1 MVCIIYLHDI
11 GVNGYLCV
19 YIISKPMKED
29 SKHIIP
35 YELFIK
41 YLNDELNEH
50 EDITL
55 KSWLKANPEHS
66 VIFDEYKSTWNLM
79 DKVKDVANINL
90 EKEWS
95 KQKNFSNIENGTFIS
110 AKELAESKFQWSFSK
125 IAAVFVVLILSAAT
139 IYYILPQFTQ
149 EKIASNTEIR
159 QIILPDGSEVTLNI
173 NSKIKYPTKFD
184 QKERKVHIEGEAFF
198 DVTKN
203 PEVPFKINTGEAV
216 IEVLG
221 TSFNVSAYNT
231 YEEVEVVVTEGTVAL
246 SSLENPQNRI
256 ILNSGA
262 KGIYNHSNN
271 YLLKETNSD
280 RNFLAWKT
288 GKIVFENDSLSMVL
302 NTISR
307 IYNKRIILNNKDL
320 GQCTLTVTF
329 EKQSLES
336 VLNVIESTLNLE
348 LIAEDETI
356 TVTGDGC

>member
-1 MVCIIYLHDI
+1 
-11 GVNGYLCV
+11 
-19 YIISKPMKED
+19 MKED

-41 YLNDELNEH
+41 YLNNELNEH

-55 KSWLKANPEHS
+55 QSWLKANPEHS

-95 KQKNFSNIENGTFIS
+95 KQKNFSHIESQNFVTEEKM
-110 AKELAESKFQWSFSK
+110 AKSRFQWSFSK

-159 QIILPDGSEVTLNI
+159 QLVLPDGSEVTLNI
-173 NSKIKYPTKFD
+173 NSKIKYPTTFD
-184 QKERKVHIEGEAFF
+184 KKERKVFIEGEAYF
-198 DVTKN
+198 DVTRDA
-203 PEVPFKINTGEAV
+203 EAPFKILTGEAL

-221 TSFNVSAYNT
+221 TSFNVSAYSTN
-231 YEEVEVVVTEGTVAL
+231 EEVEVVVTEGTVAL
-246 SSLENPQNRI
+246 SSSVNPDNRI
-256 ILNSGA
+256 ILERGA
-262 KGIYNHSNN
+262 KGIYNPSNK
-271 YLLKETNSD
+271 YLVRKTNSD
-280 RNFLAWKT
+280 INFMAWKT
-288 GKIVFENDSLSMVL
+288 GKIIFDNDSLSKVM
-302 NTISR
+302 NTIGK
-307 IYNKRIILNNKDL
+307 IYNKRIILENKDL
-320 GQCTLTVTF
+320 GACTLTVTF
-329 EKQSLES
+329 EKQTLES

-348 LIAEDETI
+348 LEQKDETI

>member
-1 MVCIIYLHDI
+1 
-11 GVNGYLCV
+11 
-19 YIISKPMKED
+19 MKED

-41 YLNDELNEH
+41 YLNNELNEH

-55 KSWLKANPEHS
+55 QSWLKANPEHS

-95 KQKNFSNIENGTFIS
+95 KQKNFSNIESGKFITEEDL
-110 AKELAESKFQWSFSK
+110 AKSRFQWSFSK

-159 QIILPDGSEVTLNI
+159 QLVLPDGSEVTLNI
-173 NSKIKYPTKFD
+173 NSKIKYPTTFD
-184 QKERKVHIEGEAFF
+184 KKERKVFIEGEAFF
-198 DVTKN
+198 DVTRN
-203 PEVPFKINTGEAV
+203 PDAPFKITTPEAV

-221 TSFNVSAYNT
+221 TSFNVSAYDTN
-231 YEEVEVVVTEGTVAL
+231 EEVEVVVTEGTVAL
-246 SSLENPQNRI
+246 SSIVNPENRI
-256 ILNSGA
+256 ILESGV

-271 YLLKETNSD
+271 YLVKKTNSD
-280 RNFLAWKT
+280 INFMAWKT
-288 GKIVFENDSLSMVL
+288 GKIIFENDSLSKVL
-302 NTISR
+302 NTIGK
-307 IYNKRIILNNKDL
+307 IYSKHIILENKDL
-320 GQCTLTVTF
+320 GKCTLTVTF

-336 VLNVIESTLNLE
+336 VLNVIESTLNVELE
-348 LIAEDETI
+348 QEDEAI
-356 TVTGDGC
+356 TVSGDGC

>member
-1 MVCIIYLHDI
+1 
-11 GVNGYLCV
+11 
-19 YIISKPMKED
+19 MKED

-41 YLNDELNEH
+41 YLNNELNEH

-55 KSWLKANPEHS
+55 QSWLKANPEHS
-66 VIFDEYKSTWNLM
+66 IIFDEYKSTWNLM
-79 DKVKDVANINL
+79 DKIKDVANINL

-95 KQKNFSNIENGTFIS
+95 RQKNFSDIESGTFTT
-110 AKELAESKFQWSFSK
+110 AEELTKSQFQWSFSK

-149 EKIASNTEIR
+149 QKIASNTEIR
-159 QIILPDGSEVTLNI
+159 QLVLPDGSEVTLNI
-173 NSKIKYPTKFD
+173 NSKIKYPTTFD
-184 QKERKVHIEGEAFF
+184 KKERKVYIEGEAFF

-203 PEVPFKINTGEAV
+203 PDVPFMISTDQAV

-221 TSFNVSAYNT
+221 TSFNVSAYNSN
-231 YEEVEVVVTEGTVAL
+231 EEVEVVVTEGTVAL
-246 SSLENPQNRI
+246 SSLADPNNRI
-256 ILNSGA
+256 ILNSGV

-271 YLLKETNSD
+271 YLLKKTNSD
-280 RNFLAWKT
+280 INFLAWKT
-288 GKIVFENDSLSMVL
+288 GKIVFENDSLTKVL
-302 NTISR
+302 NTIGR
-307 IYNKRIILNNKDL
+307 IYNKRIILDNKDL

-348 LIAEDETI
+348 LRAEDKTI

>member
-1 MVCIIYLHDI
+1 
-11 GVNGYLCV
+11 
-19 YIISKPMKED
+19 MKED

-41 YLNDELNEH
+41 HLNNELNEH
-50 EDITL
+50 EEITL
-55 KSWLKANPEHS
+55 QSWLKANPEHS

-95 KQKNFSNIENGTFIS
+95 KQKNFSDIESGTFTT
-110 AKELAESKFQWSFSK
+110 AKELTKSQFQWSFSK

-159 QIILPDGSEVTLNI
+159 QLVLPDGSEVTLNI
-173 NSKIKYPTKFD
+173 NSKIKYPTTFD
-184 QKERKVHIEGEAFF
+184 KKERKVFIEGEAFF

-203 PEVPFKINTGEAV
+203 PDVPFKISTGHAI

-221 TSFNVSAYNT
+221 TSFNVSAYST
-231 YEEVEVVVTEGTVAL
+231 KEEVEVVVREGTVAL
-246 SSLENPQNRI
+246 SSKVNPNNRI
-256 ILNSGA
+256 ILDSGV

-271 YLLKETNSD
+271 YLLKKTNSD
-280 RNFLAWKT
+280 INFMAWKT
-288 GKIVFENDSLSMVL
+288 GKIVFDNDSLIKVL
-302 NTISR
+302 NTIGR
-307 IYNKRIILNNKDL
+307 IYNKRIILDNTDL
-320 GQCTLTVTF
+320 SQCTLTVTF

-348 LIAEDETI
+348 LREEDETI